1 MERILA
7 TGGAGFIGSNFVLY
21 GLERWLGADVVV
33 LDKLTYAG
41 NVENLKSVRDNPRFT
56 FVRGD
61 IADEEVVRRAMAG
74 CDAVINFAAETHVDR
89 SILFPKEFVL
99 TDVVGTFTL
108 LEAAREF
115 GVEKFVQV
123 STDEVYGSIDEGAFD
138 EAAALDPSSPYSASK
153 GGGDLLTLAYAKTFD
168 APALVARSTNNYGP
182 FQYPEKLIP
191 LFVTNALDDKP
202 LPVYGDGRQV
212 RDWLHV
218 RDNCEAL
225 ALLLEKG
232 EPGVV
237 YNVGGD
243 CELENLDVTKRILKI
258 LGKGDDLITYVKDRP
273 GHDRRY
279 ALSCERIK
287 ALGWRPRTAFDAGIE
302 ETVRWYVEHEDWW
315 RPLKDEDFDEYYKR
329 QYGGR

>member
-21 GLERWLGADVVV
+21 ALERWPGADVVV

-41 NVENLKSVRDNPRFT
+41 NVENLKSARDNPRFT

-61 IADEEVVRRAMAG
+61 VADEEVVRRAMAG

-108 LEAAREF
+108 LEAAREL
-115 GVEKFVQV
+115 GAKIFVQV

-138 EAAALDPSSPYSASK
+138 EGAALEPSSPYSASK
-153 GGGDLLTLAYAKTFD
+153 AGGDLLTLAYAKTFD

-202 LPVYGDGRQV
+202 WPVYGDGRQV

-243 CELENLDVTKRILKI
+243 YELENLDVTKRILKI

-287 ALGWRPRTAFDAGIE
+287 ALGWRPRTAFDAGLE

-315 RPLKDEDFDEYYKR
+315 RPLKDEAFDEYYKR
-329 QYGGR
+329 QYGSR

>member
-1 MERILA
+1 MDKILV

-21 GLERWLGADVVV
+21 ALERWPDIDVVV

-41 NVENLKSVRDNPRFT
+41 NIENLKSVRDDPRFT

-61 IADEEVVRRAMAG
+61 VADEEIVRRAMAG

-123 STDEVYGSIDEGAFD
+123 STDEVYGSIDDGAFD
-138 EAAALDPSSPYSASK
+138 EGAALEPSSPYSASK
-153 GGGDLLTLAYAKTFD
+153 AGGDLLALAYAKTFG
-168 APALVARSTNNYGP
+168 APALAARSTNNYGP

-191 LFVTNALDDKP
+191 LFVTNALDDRP

-218 RDNCEAL
+218 GDNCEAL

-232 EPGVV
+232 EPGAV

-243 CELENLDVTKRILKI
+243 CEFENLDVTKRILKI
-258 LGKGDDLITYVKDRP
+258 LGKGEDLITYVKDRP

-287 ALGWRPRTAFDAGIE
+287 ALGWRPRTPFDVGLE
-302 ETVRWYVEHEDWW
+302 KTVRWYVDHESWW
-315 RPLKDEDFDEYYKR
+315 RPLKDEVFDEYYKR
-329 QYGGR
+329 QYGGG